1 MFLQLSQLYDIAN
14 KLDGYNRIDLADKID
29 KIASEIK
36 EAAYRPRFKRQ
47 IKGRGVARIKRKLY
61 YTKNKYKIK
70 VRTKKYRQKKRP
82 MLTFRKRLKHF
93 KRL

>member
-1 MFLQLSQLYDIAN
+1 MFPVISRLNDIAN
-14 KLDGYNRIDLADKID
+14 KLDKLGRVDLADKID
-29 KIASEIK
+29 KISNEIK
-36 EAAYRPRFKRQ
+36 ESVYKPRFKRQ
-47 IKGRGVARIKRKLY
+47 IKGRGVAKIKRKLY

-70 VRTKKYRQKKRP
+70 VRTKKYRAKKRP

>member
-1 MFLQLSQLYDIAN
+1 MFLLISRLYNIAD
-14 KLDGYNRIDLADKID
+14 KLDGIDRIDLADRID
-29 KIASEIK
+29 KVANEIK
-36 EAAYRPRFKRQ
+36 EAVYKPRFKRQ

>member
-1 MFLQLSQLYDIAN
+1 MFLLISRLYNIAD
-14 KLDGYNRIDLADKID
+14 KLDDMERSDLADRID
-29 KIASEIK
+29 KVASDIK
-36 EAAYRPRFKRQ
+36 EAVYKPRFKRQ